1 MGLGTGP
8 DPAQFGRQIHLEGFA
23 VDLAQVFI
31 FVSEWIFFAAWG
43 LALVAV
49 SVVAFGKDI
58 ISLTEPQT
66 AVRQTPH
73 RA

>member
-1 MGLGTGP
+1 M
-8 DPAQFGRQIHLEGFA
+8 
-23 VDLAQVFI
+23 DLAQVFI
-31 FVSEWIFFAAWG
+31 FVAEWIFFVAWG

-58 ISLTEPQT
+58 ISLTEPET
-66 AVRQTPH
+66 TTVGQTPH